1 MGLDDLRADLEEARR
16 QKPATFA
23 AWLETADPVTVGLVM
38 EYITDTGV
46 MIDPL
51 VAKLRKNDIPITR
64 ETVEKY
70 RDARGSSND
79 AR

>member
-1 MGLDDLRADLEEARR
+1 MALQSLRADLEEARR

-23 AWLETADPVTVGLVM
+23 AWLETADPETRGLVM
-38 EYITDTGV
+38 EYILDTSV
-46 MIDPL
+46 MVDPL

-70 RDARGSSND
+70 RDARG
-79 AR
+79 